1 MAIKDAFL
9 PEFDIEM
16 KKTRVSLERVPED
29 KFSWKPHEKSMHLG
43 RLTSHLADIPNYG
56 TAVVTLESLDLAPP
70 GGEPRRTPQHT
81 TRQALL
87 DAFDKNVAE
96 ARAAIAAASDTSL
109 QQMWTLSAGGKTIFT
124 LPRSAVLRTFMLSH
138 LIHHRAQLGVY
149 LRLNDMPVPS
159 IYGPSADEPVF

>member
-1 MAIKDAFL
+1 MALKDLFL

-16 KKTRVSLERVPED
+16 KKTRVCLERAPED
-29 KFSWKPHEKSMHLG
+29 KFSWKPHGKSMPLG
-43 RLTSHLADIPNYG
+43 RLVSHLADIPNYG
-56 TAVVTLESLDLAPP
+56 TVTITLDSLDLAPP
-70 GGEPRRTPQHT
+70 GGEPRKTPQHT

-96 ARAAIAAASDTSL
+96 ARAAITAASDMSL

-124 LPRSAVLRTFMLSH
+124 LPRAAVLRTFMLSH

-149 LRLNDMPVPS
+149 LRLNDVPVPS
-159 IYGPSADEPVF
+159 IYGPSADEPIF

>member
-1 MAIKDAFL
+1 MALKDSFL

-16 KKTRVSLERVPED
+16 KKTRVCLDRAPEE
-29 KFSWKPHEKSMHLG
+29 KFSWKPHEKSMPLG
-43 RLTSHLADIPNYG
+43 RLVSHLADIPNYG
-56 TAVVTLESLDLAPP
+56 TVTITLDSLDLAPP
-70 GGEPRRTPQHT
+70 GGEPRKTPQHT
-81 TRQALL
+81 TRRAIL

-96 ARAAIAAASDTSL
+96 ARAAITAASDMSL

-149 LRLNDMPVPS
+149 LRLNGVPVPS
-159 IYGPSADEPVF
+159 IYGPSVDEPVV